1 MLEMN
6 WKKELI
12 TEQQKLKT
20 DCKCP
25 NCGGDAFGKTFDCQF
40 CGKENQELKEDIKN
54 ISGILENCSEEE
66 LKSPFVMISL
76 KKMEEYSPLVS
87 SMDREEIE
95 KEYLTWSKKMIDDLL
110 AAKELSKEDQE
121 GLINLF
127 DNGDYY
133 QEQIAATLQ
142 NMVIANTAT
151 QRGHYSPEV
160 VYGALYQYYCQII
173 KPHVKDAKME
183 KKKLKE
189 DRAGESEGYTA
200 RLDEESFNNFM
211 NGGGSSVINIIGHEA
226 RHVYQHYK
234 RFHRIVEDRN
244 DLIMFYESIVENKK
258 PEMYDEN
265 YINMLSE
272 IDARVFGSMFEQQ
285 FLKTML
291 GFSDEKR
298 KRDFKADC
306 DLLVEA
312 DTMRV
317 IDEKQVHLE
326 DAVLTILKEEPSLY
340 DKWSQFRYE
349 FTKEGQEIRRKT
361 TNELID
367 DYLNNKDDKKDN
379 LYLALVTNS
388 KKLETLEK
396 KRQQKNPSAAM

>member
-1 MLEMN
+1 
-6 WKKELI
+6 
-12 TEQQKLKT
+12 
-20 DCKCP
+20 
-25 NCGGDAFGKTFDCQF
+25 
-40 CGKENQELKEDIKN
+40 
-54 ISGILENCSEEE
+54 
-66 LKSPFVMISL
+66 
-76 KKMEEYSPLVS
+76 
-87 SMDREEIE
+87 
-95 KEYLTWSKKMIDDLL
+95 
-110 AAKELSKEDQE
+110 
-121 GLINLF
+121 
-127 DNGDYY
+127 
-133 QEQIAATLQ
+133 
-142 NMVIANTAT
+142 
-151 QRGHYSPEV
+151 
-160 VYGALYQYYCQII
+160 
-173 KPHVKDAKME
+173 ME

-189 DRAGESEGYTA
+189 DCAGESEGYTA

-361 TNELID
+361 TSELID
-367 DYLNNKDDKKDN
+367 DYLNNKNDKKDN
-379 LYLALVTNS
+379 LYLAIVTNS

-396 KRQQKNPSAAM
+396 KRQQKNPSATM